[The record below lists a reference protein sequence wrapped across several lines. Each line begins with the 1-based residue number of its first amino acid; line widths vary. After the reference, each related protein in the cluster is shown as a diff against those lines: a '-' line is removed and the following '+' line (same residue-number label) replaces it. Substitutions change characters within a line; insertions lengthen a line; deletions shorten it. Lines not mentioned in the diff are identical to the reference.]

1 MFYVKIFEIGIIF
14 WHLELILLSK
24 VLNMNNIGNLII
36 KKQEE
41 LSKLNSEIEEIDAQ
55 IKILNQAI
63 KILDESQSEKLS
75 FIKCPLDYLETQKDI
90 EQIKGICYKGAFFPN
105 ENDSIL
111 LSIIRILDKEEPLVL
126 EDLALSDFTIDLD
139 VVISLDIAKLKKPIE
154 IRDGIYLETSF
165 DNKTTFQVIKAFLKE
180 FGAFDSDFQIEI
192 KSI

>member
-1 MFYVKIFEIGIIF
+1 
-14 WHLELILLSK
+14 
-24 VLNMNNIGNLII
+24 MNNIGNLII

-180 FGAFDSDFQIEI
+180 FGASDSDFQIEI